1 VSCAVRK
8 TLFDELHASKAR
20 IQKYELRCVGL
31 DAAAIDGAADETLSP
46 SQEDTL
52 FSDHLITIAG
62 RSITITS
69 HDMLMM
75 VVSVVT
81 GLLFWT
87 TLYFS
92 RKRIV
97 VLKRSSGT
105 DQVAFELSRIA
116 EALERIAN
124 RPADDAI
131 AAASRRQQQIQ
142 PPPQRESK
150 GIAYSMLGR

>member
-1 VSCAVRK
+1 M
-8 TLFDELHASKAR
+8 
-20 IQKYELRCVGL
+20 
-31 DAAAIDGAADETLSP
+31 
-46 SQEDTL
+46 

-69 HDMLMM
+69 HDLLMTL
-75 VVSVVT
+75 VSVVT

-87 TLYFS
+87 ALYFS
-92 RKRIV
+92 RKRVV

-105 DQVAFELSRIA
+105 DQVTLELSRIA
-116 EALERIAN
+116 DALERIAN
-124 RPADDAI
+124 RTADDAI

-150 GIAYSMLGR
+150 GVAYSMLGR

>member
-1 VSCAVRK
+1 V
-8 TLFDELHASKAR
+8 
-20 IQKYELRCVGL
+20 LRGGPNSITGKQIL
-31 DAAAIDGAADETLSP
+31 GP
-46 SQEDTL
+46 SREETL

-75 VVSVVT
+75 LVSVVT

-87 TLYFS
+87 ALYFS

-97 VLKRSSGT
+97 VLKRSTGT
-105 DQVAFELSRIA
+105 DQVTFELSRIA
-116 EALERIAN
+116 DALERIAN

-131 AAASRRQQQIQ
+131 AEASRRQQQML
-142 PPPQRESK
+142 PSPQRESK
-150 GIAYSMLGR
+150 SVGYPVFGR

>member
-1 VSCAVRK
+1 M
-8 TLFDELHASKAR
+8 L
-20 IQKYELRCVGL
+20 
-31 DAAAIDGAADETLSP
+31 
-46 SQEDTL
+46 
-52 FSDHLITIAG
+52 SDHLITIAG

-75 VVSVVT
+75 LVSVVT

-87 TLYFS
+87 ALYFS
-92 RKRIV
+92 RKRVV

-105 DQVAFELSRIA
+105 DQVTLELSRIA
-116 EALERIAN
+116 GALERIAN

-131 AAASRRQQQIQ
+131 AAASRQQQQIQ

-150 GIAYSMLGR
+150 GVAYSMFGR